1 MTERRVYAEKLAE
14 EQRAAQDLGALQA
27 QITEKE
33 AQVCGLC
40 NDDSFLCSRQGAQCL
55 GAIVYAKQPSQH
67 TQITTCTHAHTHAS
81 LSHTGAHC
89 TGARDCTQSRC
100 AAGRPS
106 SAAAAGFNASAV
118 RFYCQML
125 RPVPAGASRS
135 SLSEP
140 VRTCPGL
147 AAAVPW
153 GRRRTDF

>member
-67 TQITTCTHAHTHAS
+67 TQITTCTHAHTH
-81 LSHTGAHC
+81 TP
-89 TGARDCTQSRC
+89 RYRTQVR
-100 AAGRPS
+100 AAQERVIALKAVVLRGDQ
-106 SAAAAGFNASAV
+106 AV
-118 RFYCQML
+118 RQLLDSML
-125 RPVPAGASRS
+125 AQ
-135 SLSEP
+135 
-140 VRTCPGL
+140 
-147 AAAVPW
+147 
-153 GRRRTDF
+153 